1 MDADQR
7 AAAYRDTASRYS
19 YLYLNAYG
27 DLAAAHGVAN
37 DSGNQYAYRVVIDPN
52 ADAGSKRHLHPLCKP
67 GRAGRGS
74 GGAESR

>member
-52 ADAGSKRHLHPLCKP
+52 ADATSRRHLHPLRQP
-67 GRAGRGS
+67 GRAGRGG
-74 GGAESR
+74 GGAQAG